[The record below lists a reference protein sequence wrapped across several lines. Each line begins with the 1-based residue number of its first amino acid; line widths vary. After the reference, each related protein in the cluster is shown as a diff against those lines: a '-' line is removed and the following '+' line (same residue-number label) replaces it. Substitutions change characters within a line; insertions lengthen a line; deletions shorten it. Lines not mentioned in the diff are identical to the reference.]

1 MSTSL
6 PTVTAD
12 PYFFY
17 LTLPGRETVRIAS
30 HRGDVLSR
38 ILSAWSLARL
48 SGEPPKFG
56 TLGNPTQ
63 EMIRAFGAALNRK
76 EVYVAP
82 VGKTAAQ
89 VASAKAA
96 DERAA
101 ARRSA
106 TIAKVEALGLDLS
119 SIEL

>member
-1 MSTSL
+1 MAIEL
-6 PTVTAD
+6 PTISAD

-17 LTLPGRETVRIAS
+17 LTLPGRETIKIAS

-38 ILSAWSLARL
+38 ILSAWSLARM

-63 EMIRAFGAALNRK
+63 EMVRAFGAALNRK

-82 VGKTAAQ
+82 AGKTAAQ
-89 VASAKAA
+89 VASARAA
-96 DERAA
+96 DERAVS
-101 ARRSA
+101 RRAA
-106 TIAKVEALGLDLS
+106 TIAKVESLGLDLS